1 MDYKLDAQPKKR
13 NTWSDLKKDLIFFGW
28 FVRPEIK
35 RFSLALICIIITS
48 GTAVLTPYLIARSI
62 DIASTGKGVGELAQ
76 VVGILAVMYAVA
88 VVLGYYQAR
97 LTGFSSQAVLYRL
110 RKALFGHIQTLPISF
125 FQQNQGGDLMSRL
138 NNDTDKLNQAL
149 SETIMRFIGTFFQ
162 IFGIGIFVFFLNV
175 KLALVLLTSAVVA
188 TIIAQIVQPHL
199 RKTNK
204 DGLAALGS
212 FSANIQEQLTNF
224 KVIVALGHRAYFT
237 DHLGKEN
244 AHLRKSATIATMTT
258 RFLEPVYDL
267 AGYAGLISVFMY
279 GIYLVERGEIT
290 LGILVG
296 FIAYA
301 QKFYDPLRF
310 LGQLFG
316 SFQSAFAALG
326 RIHSIFS
333 MRSDLEVL
341 PDLGDRRDGALME
354 IDQVSFGYTL
364 EKTILNDVSLRLEP
378 GKTYAIIGPTGGG
391 KSTLVSLM
399 SRLFDPSK
407 GTIWFHGRDIRTFTS
422 SELAGEIG
430 VILQEPFLFTG
441 TVADNIRY
449 GNPTLEAMDDVALTA
464 YLENDGL
471 LEFFSSFPDGITT
484 PVSATQEGISLGQK
498 QLIAFVRILLR
509 KPSLFILDE
518 ATANIDTGTEQRIG
532 MIVDALPA
540 TTTKVIIAHRLST
553 IREADEICFV
563 NNGMIEPISSF
574 DDALVRIKTSKRKS

>member
-1 MDYKLDAQPKKR
+1 MDYHLDTQFKK
-13 NTWSDLKKDLIFFGW
+13 NTWSDLKKDSVFFGR
-28 FVRPEIK
+28 FVRPELGK
-35 RFSLALICIIITS
+35 FVLAFFCILFTS
-48 GTAVLTPYLIARSI
+48 GSAVLTPYLIAQSI
-62 DIASTGKGVGELAQ
+62 DAASAGKGAAELTRII
-76 VVGILAVMYAVA
+76 GILGGIYAAA

-97 LTGFSSQAVLYRL
+97 LTGFSAQAVLYRL
-110 RKALFGHIQTLPISF
+110 RKSLFEHIQTLPIAF

-138 NNDTDKLNQAL
+138 NNDTDKLNQVL
-149 SETIMRFIGTFFQ
+149 SESIMRFIGIFFQ
-162 IFGIGIFVFFLNV
+162 IVGIGVFVFFLHV
-175 KLALVLLTSAVVA
+175 KLSLVLLVSALVA
-188 TIIAQIVQPHL
+188 ITITQIVQPYL
-199 RKTNK
+199 RKKNK
-204 DGLAALGS
+204 EGLAALGS
-212 FSANIQEQLTNF
+212 FSSELQEQLANF

-237 DHLGKEN
+237 NHLGEKN
-244 AHLRKSATIATMTT
+244 TRLQKSAMMATMTT
-258 RFLEPVYDL
+258 RFLEPLYDM
-267 AGYAGLISVFMY
+267 AGYVGLISVFIY
-279 GIYLVERGEIT
+279 GTYLVAQGEIS

-296 FIAYA
+296 FIAYS

-326 RIHSIFS
+326 RVHSIFS
-333 MRSDLEVL
+333 LRSDLEVIA
-341 PDLGDRRDGALME
+341 DTGERRNGALME
-354 IDQVSFGYTL
+354 IESVSFGYTE
-364 EKTILNDVSLRLEP
+364 EKTVLSDVSLRLEP

-407 GTIWFHGRDIRTFTS
+407 GTIWFHGKDIRSYTS
-422 SELAGEIG
+422 SELAEEIG

-441 TVADNIRY
+441 SVADNIRY
-449 GNPTLEAMDDVALTA
+449 GNPTLEAMDDTALGA
-464 YLENDGL
+464 YLDQEGL
-471 LEFFSSFPDGITT
+471 REFFSSFADGITT
-484 PVSATQEGISLGQK
+484 PVNATQEGISLGQK

-509 KPSLFILDE
+509 RPSLFILDE

-563 NNGMIEPISSF
+563 NNGHVEPISSF